1 MFPPQCL
8 FCDHVNPAGAKFC
21 NDCGSQLHVKRCSR
35 CEAVNDQAAKN
46 CFKCETEF
54 PVLSTR
60 SEAPPMS
67 SARNTTGAS
76 PAFSGRVPFR
86 FDFNLEELPKPAP
99 SATEVTAAAPA
110 FNLDELPKPAPSATE
125 VTAAAQ
131 ASVASEPAFATASS
145 PAPQL
150 ARPAAAIELDK
161 LDLTR
166 ERRSLGR
173 AVTSLFS
180 VAQRATAKVQLHNLE
195 ATGELRPMSRVALAV
210 SLPTVALIAIGIFAY
225 YVYSHSVQ
233 VSERQGAQA
242 VSAAPADVNTGGPP
256 TRPIPEIGVTA
267 SSAPSASLGT
277 GSVAAIG
284 TAKPASP
291 VEPSTAVTISPVSQ
305 GTAAATGSNGADSQT
320 PSPNKPQ
327 RQVSTS
333 DQVSPAQQFAT
344 KAEGVVKKPNAP
356 TADAGDLRDRTMP
369 VAGNEVTAKHSA
381 TNRPMLRY
389 PPASAAGSVQ
399 SPLSDGRAN
408 VRPDVPRPWACTEG
422 VAALG
427 LCSLNSKGES
437 K

>member
-1 MFPPQCL
+1 
-8 FCDHVNPAGAKFC
+8 
-21 NDCGSQLHVKRCSR
+21 
-35 CEAVNDQAAKN
+35 
-46 CFKCETEF
+46 
-54 PVLSTR
+54 
-60 SEAPPMS
+60 
-67 SARNTTGAS
+67 
-76 PAFSGRVPFR
+76 
-86 FDFNLEELPKPAP
+86 
-99 SATEVTAAAPA
+99 
-110 FNLDELPKPAPSATE
+110 
-125 VTAAAQ
+125 
-131 ASVASEPAFATASS
+131 
-145 PAPQL
+145 
-150 ARPAAAIELDK
+150 
-161 LDLTR
+161 
-166 ERRSLGR
+166 
-173 AVTSLFS
+173 
-180 VAQRATAKVQLHNLE
+180 
-195 ATGELRPMSRVALAV
+195 MSRVALAV
-210 SLPTVALIAIGIFAY
+210 SLPTVALIAIGIFTY

-233 VSERQGAQA
+233 FSERQGAQA

-284 TAKPASP
+284 TVKPAPP
-291 VEPSTAVTISPVSQ
+291 VEPSTAGTISPVNQ
-305 GTAAATGSNGADSQT
+305 GTAAATGSTGADSQT
-320 PSPNKPQ
+320 PSPNEPQ

-333 DQVSPAQQFAT
+333 DQVSPAQQFAP

-381 TNRPMLRY
+381 TNRPMIRY
-389 PPASAAGSVQ
+389 PGASAAGSVQ